1 MYSVAI
7 QREFIARHFLTGG
20 DWGPEN
26 FAHAHQYRIEVEV
39 SGTRLDTHGY
49 LIDIVDLETRLEK
62 VLTFYQGKLI
72 NDLPQFEG
80 LNPSIEHF
88 ARIISN
94 NIREEGPLPHLAAL
108 TVRIWENDQ
117 AWASYSE
124 LLS

>member
-7 QREFIARHFLTGG
+7 QHEFVARHFLTGG

-39 SGTRLDTHGY
+39 SGPRLDSHGY

-62 VLTFYQGKLI
+62 VLTCYRDRLL
-72 NDLPQFEG
+72 NELPQFEG

-88 ARIISN
+88 ARIFSTEIQN
-94 NIREEGPLPHLAAL
+94 EGPLPNLATL
-108 TVRIWENDQ
+108 TVKIWENDQ

>member
-39 SGTRLDTHGY
+39 SGPQLDTHGY

-62 VLTFYQGKLI
+62 ILTFYRDSLL
-72 NDLPQFEG
+72 NDLPRFSG
-80 LNPSIEHF
+80 LNPSIEHL
-88 ARIISN
+88 ARIILN
-94 NIREEGPLPHLAAL
+94 DIRQEGPLPHLSAL
-108 TVRIWENDQ
+108 TVRIWENNQ

-124 LLS
+124 VLS